1 MTRSYMKKRHT
12 SRLSIKN
19 DVQNTY
25 QVHLAGNIKVE
36 DNLLE
41 IPAYR
46 QNQYVYQINEEYL
59 I

>member
-1 MTRSYMKKRHT
+1 MTRSYVKKRHT
-12 SRLSIKN
+12 SRLTIKH
-19 DVQNTY
+19 DVQNTH
-25 QVHLAGNIKVE
+25 QVHLVGNIKVE

-41 IPAYR
+41 ILAYR